1 MNIDE
6 AKQHIDL
13 FVNGSGEHTP
23 LAILVPN
30 FEVKKELRE
39 YLEKMHGAKRINNL
53 LVSGA
58 SQYFDTKGNLVSDIS
73 QRQQR
78 LADGSTFNAAEYLEA
93 RAKEYDNPEFK
104 FLYDIADVPTPDML
118 GVPRYIAQKTGK
130 RLVVIASI
138 PEKGQD
144 ILFYPFDTVTVN

>member
-1 MNIDE
+1 MNINE

-13 FVNGSGEHTP
+13 YVNGNGEYTP

-30 FEVKKELRE
+30 FEVKTELRE
-39 YLEKMHGAKRINNL
+39 YLEKMHGAKRIDTL

-58 SQYFDTKGNLVSDIS
+58 SQYFDSKGNLVSDIS
-73 QRQQR
+73 QRQQK

-93 RAKEYDNPEFK
+93 RVKEYDNPEFK
-104 FLYDIADVPTPDML
+104 FLYDIADVAMPEML
-118 GVPRYIAQKTGK
+118 GVSRYIAQKTGK
-130 RLVVIASI
+130 RLIVIAPV

-144 ILFYPFDTVTVN
+144 ILFYPFDTVVVN

>member
-30 FEVKKELRE
+30 FEVKNELSE

-53 LVSGA
+53 LVSGT
-58 SQYFDTKGNLVSDIS
+58 SQYFDAKGNLVSDIS

-78 LADGSTFNAAEYLEA
+78 LADGTTFNAAEYLEA
-93 RAKEYDNPEFK
+93 RVKEFDNTEFK
-104 FLYDIADVPTPDML
+104 FLYDIADVPTPEML
-118 GVPRYIAQKTGK
+118 GVPRYIAQMTGK
-130 RLVVIASI
+130 RLVVIGPI